1 MIKNIVFDLGGVLVD
16 YNPEKYLVHLGFS
29 KEDVKFFS
37 RIIFYGKEWNQYNS
51 SIYNLEQTKNTLI
64 KNYPKY
70 SNKIEKICNNIDY
83 KYILFEMKDT
93 ANYLKDLKDKGYN
106 IYILSDM
113 NADSYKYNIKFNF
126 FNYVDGGVY
135 SFEIGTT
142 KPNKNNYL
150 TLLKKYNLVP
160 EETIFIDDR
169 LENVNSADNY
179 GIHGIQFTTLEEV
192 KKKVSFLENN
202 EIRGCAE

>member
-1 MIKNIVFDLGGVLVD
+1 
-16 YNPEKYLVHLGFS
+16 
-29 KEDVKFFS
+29 
-37 RIIFYGKEWNQYNS
+37 
-51 SIYNLEQTKNTLI
+51 
-64 KNYPKY
+64 
-70 SNKIEKICNNIDY
+70 
-83 KYILFEMKDT
+83 MKDT

-202 EIRGCAE
+202 EIRGVYFKGNGSEMGTQKTNNPET